1 MSTLLS
7 KLDSGAEVTVLVT
20 GAAGQ
25 IAYSLLPLIAT
36 GGLLGP
42 LRVRLHLFD
51 VAASLPK
58 LAGVVMELEDLA
70 SPLLASVLAT
80 ADEAAAYAGVDVAL
94 LLGAKPRGPGEE
106 RSALLAANA
115 PRAASLC
122 LYWGAELSALSA
134 HAPFDAVVACDLVFI
149 ALRDGRARELDRTL
163 RRLATE
169 LAPVLLVYEERRIA
183 DEDAFV
189 RALALPGGD
198 GAPPLRCDEV
208 EDPELVRLPKDE
220 RLVGL
225 GGHDEGELEGL
236 FYMPPPVRV
245 VVLRAQ

>member
-1 MSTLLS
+1 MDVRVSFLGHS
-7 KLDSGAEVTVLVT
+7 VSV
-20 GAAGQ
+20 Q
-25 IAYSLLPLIAT
+25 QSHRT
-36 GGLLGP
+36 GGEDNTGWRCWP
-42 LRVRLHLFD
+42 ASAVALRV
-51 VAASLPK
+51 
-58 LAGVVMELEDLA
+58 LA
-70 SPLLASVLAT
+70 SPAL
-80 ADEAAAYAGVDVAL
+80 AL
-94 LLGAKPRGPGEE
+94 LLRGPRAAAGGA
-106 RSALLAANA
+106 RAPPAQPFSSLSLLDLSAGAGLVAAAASAAGARVTATETESALPLLAANA
-115 PRAASLC
+115 PRAATLS
-122 LYWGAELSALSA
+122 LYWGAELSAVA
-134 HAPFDAVVACDLVFI
+134 PHAPFDAVVACDLVFI

-189 RALALPGGD
+189 RALALPGGAA
-198 GAPPLRCDEV
+198 APPLRCDEV